1 MKKIVKLTE
10 SDLLN
15 IIKKVVSETNI
26 VKDKIKHSPYNPKME
41 SEEMDEEWGSAD
53 EADKYNCCKRDI
65 CRRGQTCSSCR
76 CVDLSKSRQ
85 LNNPKMES
93 EEMDEEWGSADDA
106 DRYNC
111 CKRKNRCGAGMC
123 VNCRCVDK
131 IRV

>member
-53 EADKYNCCKRDI
+53 
-65 CRRGQTCSSCR
+65 
-76 CVDLSKSRQ
+76 
-85 LNNPKMES
+85 
-93 EEMDEEWGSADDA
+93 DA

>member
-26 VKDKIKHSPYNPKME
+26 VKDNIKHSPYNPKME
-41 SEEMDEEWGSAD
+41 SEEIDEES
-53 EADKYNCCKRDI
+53 DKRKYDCCKRDI
-65 CRRGQTCSSCR
+65 CKNGQTCSACR

-85 LNNPKMES
+85 LNKPKMES
-93 EEMDEEWGSADDA
+93 KEMDEEWGSADEA

-111 CKRKNRCGAGMC
+111 CRKHRPCHGGMC
-123 VNCRCVDK
+123 VNCRCVPK
-131 IRV
+131 IKV